1 MIWSRAGAR
10 DSYTALADATEQAIL
25 DNVSKAMRINIR
37 KAERRYEDEM
47 QRIRDDGLIGGE
59 RTQAI
64 EAADAA
70 LARARARL
78 GWGARARMISLRQQ
92 FESNRLE
99 GPYFPLSRFGEFF
112 ATVRDANGVVTNFS
126 RFESVKDRDRM
137 AAIERRKPGQTVE
150 VGVVSDA
157 NLRDMVDPTFVAE
170 VEAILGDAGVSDDI
184 MDEVWQKWLATLP
197 EMSVRKNRIHRKG
210 TAGFD
215 KDAFRSFGNH
225 LFHGAHQLARVTFTM
240 DMTDALEE
248 AKREAAR
255 RPDATRQGLIVKE
268 MERRHEYTMNPKGA
282 WWSQVL
288 TQAAFVW
295 YLALTPAAAIV
306 NLTQTTIVGIPVMS
320 TLNPGKGGMGQA
332 SRQLNRALL
341 DFTRGRGKIMQ
352 SNRLTED
359 EKAAMKEAYDR
370 GTIDKSQAHD
380 LAAVAESG
388 TEYSPVRTKVMGVI
402 SYFFHH
408 TERMSREITFL
419 ASYRM
424 AKANGAA
431 PAEAIEKAADITW
444 KTHFDYQNT
453 SRPRI
458 MQGDVA
464 RVALTFRNFQ
474 VNLLWRLFRD
484 THQAIN
490 GESAKERTEARKQL
504 AGITGMMMLH
514 AGLSG
519 TWLFGLSMTILGL
532 FMDDADDP
540 EEEVKRLITETL
552 GADVGGALFYGIPG
566 YMSGIDLTARIG
578 MPDLWFRS
586 PDRAVEGEEAY
597 NHWLK
602 QVVGAVPSIAE
613 SFFRG
618 GAKISDGEY
627 QRGAEMMVPKA
638 VRDIL
643 KTYRYATE
651 GVVTAKGDP
660 LIDTLPS
667 YGLIVQALG
676 FTPAEIA
683 ERFDVNSRLYE
694 RQEQILDA
702 RSKVLADAAKIVGAG
717 KPLTDEVLAQINAF
731 NAENPD
737 YPITGD
743 SIVRS
748 VRARQQARDRSEFGA
763 TLNPRLN
770 DRLRAERAPM
780 VFAGG

>member
-1 MIWSRAGAR
+1 
-10 DSYTALADATEQAIL
+10 
-25 DNVSKAMRINIR
+25 
-37 KAERRYEDEM
+37 
-47 QRIRDDGLIGGE
+47 
-59 RTQAI
+59 
-64 EAADAA
+64 
-70 LARARARL
+70 
-78 GWGARARMISLRQQ
+78 
-92 FESNRLE
+92 
-99 GPYFPLSRFGEFF
+99 
-112 ATVRDANGVVTNFS
+112 
-126 RFESVKDRDRM
+126 
-137 AAIERRKPGQTVE
+137 
-150 VGVVSDA
+150 
-157 NLRDMVDPTFVAE
+157 
-170 VEAILGDAGVSDDI
+170 
-184 MDEVWQKWLATLP
+184 
-197 EMSVRKNRIHRKG
+197 
-210 TAGFD
+210 
-215 KDAFRSFGNH
+215 
-225 LFHGAHQLARVTFTM
+225 
-240 DMTDALEE
+240 
-248 AKREAAR
+248 
-255 RPDATRQGLIVKE
+255 
-268 MERRHEYTMNPKGA
+268 
-282 WWSQVL
+282 
-288 TQAAFVW
+288 
-295 YLALTPAAAIV
+295 
-306 NLTQTTIVGIPVMS
+306 
-320 TLNPGKGGMGQA
+320 
-332 SRQLNRALL
+332 
-341 DFTRGRGKIMQ
+341 
-352 SNRLTED
+352 
-359 EKAAMKEAYDR
+359 
-370 GTIDKSQAHD
+370 
-380 LAAVAESG
+380 
-388 TEYSPVRTKVMGVI
+388 
-402 SYFFHH
+402 
-408 TERMSREITFL
+408 
-419 ASYRM
+419 
-424 AKANGAA
+424 
-431 PAEAIEKAADITW
+431 
-444 KTHFDYQNT
+444 
-453 SRPRI
+453 
-458 MQGDVA
+458 
-464 RVALTFRNFQ
+464 
-474 VNLLWRLFRD
+474 
-484 THQAIN
+484 
-490 GESAKERTEARKQL
+490 
-504 AGITGMMMLH
+504 MMMLH

-586 PDRAVEGEEAY
+586 PDRALEGEEAY

-618 GAKISDGEY
+618 GAKMSDGEY

-717 KPLTDEVLAQINAF
+717 KPLTDAVLAQINAF

-743 SIVRS
+743 TIVRS
-748 VRARQQARDRSEFGA
+748 VRARQQARDRAEFGA